1 MTTKQ
6 RAALR
11 SMGAVMEPVLHIGK
25 EGITPTVIKQCWDAL
40 EARELI
46 KVQVQ
51 RNAPY
56 GQTREAC
63 DEVCDQLLKP
73 TRSEPVQVIGNRFVI
88 YREAREDS
96 RIHLDELG

>member
-56 GQTREAC
+56 GQTSEAC
-63 DEVCDQLLKP
+63 DELCEKVHA
-73 TRSEPVQVIGNRFVI
+73 EPVQVIGNRFVI

-96 RIHLDELG
+96 HIHLDELG

>member
-25 EGITPTVIKQCWDAL
+25 EGVTPTVIKQCWDAL

-63 DEVCDQLLKP
+63 EEMCEKVHA
-73 TRSEPVQVIGNRFVI
+73 EPVQVIGNRFVI

>member
-11 SMGAVMEPVLHIGK
+11 SMCNTMEPVLQIGK
-25 EGITPTVIKQCWDAL
+25 DGVTDNLVKQCWDAL

-46 KVQVQ
+46 KVNVQ

-56 GQTREAC
+56 GNAREAC
-63 DEVCDQLLKP
+63 DELCARVHA
-73 TRSEPVQVIGNRFVI
+73 EPVQTIGNRFCI
-88 YREAREDS
+88 YRQARENSKIRLED
-96 RIHLDELG
+96 L

>member
-63 DEVCDQLLKP
+63 EELCEKVHA
-73 TRSEPVQVIGNRFVI
+73 EPVQVIGNRFVI

>member
-63 DEVCDQLLKP
+63 DELCEKVHA
-73 TRSEPVQVIGNRFVI
+73 EPVQVIGNRFVT

>member
-25 EGITPTVIKQCWDAL
+25 EGVTPTVIKQCWDAL

-63 DEVCDQLLKP
+63 DELCEKVHA
-73 TRSEPVQVIGNRFVI
+73 EPVQVIGNRFVI

>member
-63 DEVCDQLLKP
+63 DELCEKVHV
-73 TRSEPVQVIGNRFVI
+73 EPVQVIGNRFVI

>member
-40 EARELI
+40 EAREMI

-63 DEVCDQLLKP
+63 DELCEKVHA
-73 TRSEPVQVIGNRFVI
+73 EPVQVIGNRFVI

>member
-63 DEVCDQLLKP
+63 EELCERVHA
-73 TRSEPVQVIGNRFVI
+73 EPVQVIGNRFVI